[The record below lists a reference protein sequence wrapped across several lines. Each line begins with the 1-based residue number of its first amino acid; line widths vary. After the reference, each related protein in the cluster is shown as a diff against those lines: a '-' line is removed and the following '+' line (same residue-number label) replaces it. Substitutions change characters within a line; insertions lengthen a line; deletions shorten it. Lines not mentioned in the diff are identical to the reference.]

1 MLDSCRLLEALRSPL
16 VLKPPTILPDF
27 FVDHFVITGTLDD
40 FIEGLKRL
48 AEQGGGN
55 LTGTSQIIRRGG
67 NSVNTASALLALG
80 LGPHLIVTTDA
91 HGSSLLHSLVNPQLD
106 LTHVHT
112 DGQLAATVSI
122 EADYKG
128 RRVNLMVSD
137 SGSVSSF
144 RFADLTDRDLQVI
157 RESPLVALLCLNHNR
172 NAPELARDLFS
183 MVRSETKAM
192 TFMDMGDPSYNSA
205 IVKPLA
211 KRVLAEG
218 LVDILGMNEN
228 EAGWFARAVDRD
240 SERWRHILSRPKEWI
255 PAAKTVSHET
265 GVRVDF
271 HTPHFTASIDDDQV
285 TAIPAYEV
293 PVRVACGAGDSWN
306 AGDIL
311 GTLLGLDPRERLTL
325 ANSAAALYVS
335 SPSATHPSRSDVI
348 EFLKG
353 NPSVSSVGSN
363 LIKQV

>member
-1 MLDSCRLLEALRSPL
+1 MLESGRLLEALCSPP

-27 FVDHFVITGTLDD
+27 FVDHFVITGVLED

-55 LTGTSQIIRRGG
+55 FTGTSQIIRRGG

-80 LGPHLIVTTDA
+80 LDTHLIVTTDVQGA
-91 HGSSLLHSLVNPQLD
+91 SLFHSLIDPKLN

-112 DGQLAATVSI
+112 DGRLAATVSI

-144 RFADLTDRDLQVI
+144 RFADLTEGDLQVI
-157 RESPLVALLCLNHNR
+157 RESPLVALLCLNHNK

-183 MVRSETKAM
+183 MVRSDTKAM

-211 KRVLAEG
+211 ETVLADG

-228 EAGWFARAVDRD
+228 EAGWFARAVDRN
-240 SERWRHILSRPKEWI
+240 SERWRHILSRPKEWV

-265 GVRVDF
+265 GVRVDL
-271 HTPHFTASIDDDQV
+271 HTPHFTASIDDDHV
-285 TAIPAYEV
+285 TAIPAFEV
-293 PVRVACGAGDSWN
+293 PVRVTCGAGDSWN

-311 GTLLGLDPRERLTL
+311 GTLLGLDPKERLLL

-335 SPSATHPSRSDVI
+335 SSSASHPSRSDVI

-353 NPSVSSVGSN
+353 NPSLSSVGSN